1 MQEMQFHEAL
11 LSEVGAPEKPPPP
24 PEIHA
29 VNSLIKFLSMFEQQ
43 KPIL

>member
-24 PEIHA
+24 QIHA